1 MITMDYSST
10 VSKSTLSRLQKVA
23 LIIFFDAIKS
33 RCDGILSLWSFA
45 FMLGSLFQVFS
56 VWRQEPNDAT
66 KESQPK
72 DLPTIPA
79 DVVMENIALFLDRDS
94 WVNLS
99 LACKEWND
107 TATSLLPPWP
117 EEAQWQLEDARGCWQ
132 SPVTQ
137 VAYSPRG
144 TSIACATLDGR
155 IRLWDRRTGKCTRW
169 QATHG
174 PLQAATLTVEYTR
187 NGNRLVTAGQDG
199 ILKIWEINTDK
210 PTLERT
216 IQAHNGHVL
225 AIAVSGSSNGHIV
238 ASVGE
243 DHAICL
249 WNINDGVCQ
258 NKLESNASRST
269 GKLAFSPN
277 GDLLVFMGRDLRVNI
292 WNSHSGCVKELR
304 ATKCAKAFQFSP
316 DGNILAVA
324 WHEHIQLWDTASW
337 ECQLLLKGHASDI
350 LAMACS
356 RDGNLLASA
365 TEDGEMGIWNAS
377 SGQCITIIDEIF
389 SPVSSVS
396 CSSDGNMLLSG
407 THGGTVRL
415 SRV

>member
-1 MITMDYSST
+1 M
-10 VSKSTLSRLQKVA
+10 
-23 LIIFFDAIKS
+23 LI
-33 RCDGILSLWSFA
+33 
-45 FMLGSLFQVFS
+45 GSLFQKMFS
-56 VWRQEPNDAT
+56 VWRQEPN
-66 KESQPK
+66 EVK
-72 DLPTIPA
+72 DLPTIPP
-79 DVVMENIALFLDRDS
+79 DVAMQQIASFLDRDS
-94 WVNLS
+94 WVNLR

-107 TATSLLPPWP
+107 TATLLLPPWQ
-117 EEAQWQLEDARGCWQ
+117 EEAQWELEDARGCWQ

-155 IRLWDRRTGKCTRW
+155 IRLWNRRTGKCTRW

-174 PLQAATLTVEYTR
+174 PPQAASSTLTVDYTR

-199 ILKIWEINTDK
+199 SLKIWAIHTDK

-216 IQAHNGHVL
+216 IQAHNGNVL
-225 AIAVSGSSNGHIV
+225 AIAVSGFSNDLV

-258 NKLESNASRST
+258 STLESNASRNT

-277 GDLLVFMGRDLRVNI
+277 GDLLAFIGLDFRVNI
-292 WNSHSGCVKELR
+292 WNNRSGCVKELR
-304 ATKCAKAFQFSP
+304 ATKFASDFQFSP
-316 DGNILAVA
+316 DGNLLAVA
-324 WHEHIQLWDTASW
+324 WHECIQFWDIATW
-337 ECQLLLKGHASDI
+337 EFQLILKRHESDI
-350 LAMACS
+350 LTIAFS
-356 RDGNLLASA
+356 RDGTLLASA
-365 TEDGEMGIWNAS
+365 TDDGEIGIWNAS
-377 SGQCITIIDEIF
+377 SGQCITMIDDIF
-389 SPVSSVS
+389 SPISSVS
-396 CSSDGNMLLSG
+396 FSSDGNLLLSG